1 MAVTAEQLLESA
13 QKVLEARGF
22 RVVQA
27 GEAAAAEAVAARE
40 RSEADTA
47 NMTEDDAISA
57 FKQLAND
64 YTKE

>member
-1 MAVTAEQLLESA
+1 MSVTAEQLLEQA

-22 RVVQA
+22 RVVQV
-27 GEAAAAEAVAARE
+27 GEATEAEAKATQE
-40 RSEADTA
+40 RSEANA
-47 NMTEDDAISA
+47 ASASEDEAITA